1 MCRDYR
7 SILLSLLSIFFAAA
21 AFAQTGATPAKE
33 DNLYS
38 KALQAS
44 LSEMEKSWGHID
56 DSDGGRGIRTDY
68 RHMLV
73 EKVPDITD
81 GLISQFGE
89 YHVEYLDQQA
99 QIDRYRKLRKQF
111 SILRIHPIEDE
122 GSRLKIIVS
131 FSYLTYKNN
140 KVVYGVS
147 DWSSVE
153 FRYGCATQSFV
164 ISNVK
169 LGGI

>member
-1 MCRDYR
+1 
-7 SILLSLLSIFFAAA
+7 LLSIFFGVAAS
-21 AFAQTGATPAKE
+21 AQTGAAPAKE

-44 LSEMEKSWGHID
+44 LSEMEKSWGQID
-56 DSDGGRGIRTDY
+56 DSEGGRGIRTDY
-68 RHMLV
+68 HHVLV
-73 EKVPDITD
+73 EQVPDITD
-81 GLISQFGE
+81 GLPSQFGE

-99 QIDRYRKLRKQF
+99 QIERYRKLRKQF

-122 GSRLKIIVS
+122 GSRLKIVVS
-131 FSYLTYKNN
+131 DSYLTYKNN
-140 KVVYGVS
+140 RVMYGVS

-153 FRYGCATQSFV
+153 FRYDCATQSFV
-164 ISNVK
+164 ISKVK